1 LKQFVYKPYAWK
13 KAINSPEHKLQV
25 GSFIFSKKR
34 GSNGSQSMQ
43 NYYFAFKVIEI
54 NGDLVRLSVIR
65 KLSDKNNLLQGDF
78 STTKEGYK
86 NLKENIQ
93 NLTIT
98 GILTKKLYTD
108 WDLAEK
114 PFDPNN
120 TLIKAFNKNKL
131 DSIVENIQPKHQ
143 TYKELVK
150 ALEIINT
157 YPKEEPTDTIKSVD
171 KITLKDTNNA
181 LISIKKKLLFWKD
194 LTGKDSLTNI
204 YDQKTFEAVKRF
216 QERHGLAADGVI
228 GYGTLSA
235 LNFSK
240 EKRKQQIIANLERW
254 RWYNNDLSFEDYQR
268 QIDAIREI
276 LKGNFKESMK
286 DFKRLMN
293 DYAQNLH
300 FEEAQKIKE
309 KIEILENYQSRS
321 TIVNPK
327 ITNVDV
333 FSIVSDE
340 SAAYVNFLQISHGSI
355 IRSHTM
361 EIKKKLD
368 ETDEELLELAVVEM
382 RERFNLLSK
391 EVIVPFEI
399 DLGEK
404 IKVTIPQLGDKKQ
417 ILDLSI
423 RNAKFYRIEQLKQ
436 LQIVDPDRHVNRI
449 MAQMQKDLRL
459 PAEPRHIECFD
470 NSNIQGTNPVAAC
483 VVFKDGKASKKD
495 YRHFN
500 VKTVEGP
507 DDFASMTEI
516 VYRRY
521 KRLLDE
527 NEPLPQLIIIDGG
540 KGQLSA
546 ALKSIDD
553 LGLRGKIAII
563 GIAKRLEELFYPGDS
578 IPLYL
583 DKKSETLKVIQQL
596 RNEAHRFGI
605 TFHRDKR
612 SKAALNSSVESIP
625 GIGEKTMLTLIQ
637 HFKSV
642 KRLKLATE
650 KEISDVVG
658 VSKAK
663 KIVDFYKTN

>member
-1 LKQFVYKPYAWK
+1 MNKPSLELQIQTLPDGPGVY
-13 KAINSPEHKLQV
+13 Q
-25 GSFIFSKKR
+25 
-34 GSNGSQSMQ
+34 
-43 NYYFAFKVIEI
+43 YY
-54 NGDLVRLSVIR
+54 D
-65 KLSDKNNLLQGDF
+65 
-78 STTKEGYK
+78 KEGKILYVGKAK
-86 NLKENIQ
+86 NLKKRVASYFNKIHDAAKTNVLVKKIVTIKHIVVPTETDALLLEN
-93 NLTIT
+93 N
-98 GILTKKLYTD
+98 
-108 WDLAEK
+108 
-114 PFDPNN
+114 
-120 TLIKAFNKNKL
+120 LIKTL
-131 DSIVENIQPKHQ
+131 QPRYNVLLRDDKS
-143 TYKELVK
+143 
-150 ALEIINT
+150 
-157 YPKEEPTDTIKSVD
+157 YPW
-171 KITLKDTNNA
+171 LC
-181 LISIKKKLLFWKD
+181 IKKEPFSRIFWTRRMIKD
-194 LTGKDSLTNI
+194 GSEYFGPYTSF
-204 YDQKTFEAVKRF
+204 KTVQTILELIR
-216 QERHGLAADGVI
+216 ELYPLR
-228 GYGTLSA
+228 TC
-235 LNFSK
+235 NF
-240 EKRKQQIIANLERW
+240 
-254 RWYNNDLSFEDYQR
+254 DLSKSNIENFKFKVCLEYHIGNCKGPCEGFETLENYQK
-268 QIDAIREI
+268 QVDAIREI

-286 DFKRLMN
+286 DFKKVMTDLARDM
-293 DYAQNLH
+293 H

-327 ITNVDV
+327 ITNIDV

-340 SAAYVNFLQISHGSI
+340 SSAFINFLQISHGSI

-368 ETDEELLELAVVEM
+368 ETDAELLELAIIEL
-382 RERFNLLSK
+382 RERFQLLSK
-391 EVIVPFEI
+391 EIIVPFEV

-436 LQIVDPDRHVNRI
+436 LQIVDPERHSNRI

-459 PAEPRHIECFD
+459 SVEPRHIECFD

-483 VVFKDGKASKKD
+483 VVFKDGKPSKKD

-500 VKTVEGP
+500 IKTVEGP
-507 DDFASMTEI
+507 DDFASMTEV

-527 NEPLPQLIIIDGG
+527 KQPLPQLIIIDGG
-540 KGQLSA
+540 KGQLSS
-546 ALKSIDD
+546 ALKSIDE

-612 SKAALNSSVESIP
+612 SKSALNSSIESIP

-650 KEISDVVG
+650 KEISDVIG

-663 KIVDFYKTN
+663 KITDFYKTNNESK